1 MDVQMRPGVQA
12 LIVPS
17 KKFKTVRID
26 VHFLKNATVAELAPR
41 TLVANLLETSTQRYV
56 NQIQFTHALSAMY
69 GASFGVGAGKKGN
82 LHDIG
87 FSITV
92 ANDHYTGSQSLVR
105 MAIEFLN
112 EVISHPLASNGRF
125 DEQTFARQKTNLI
138 NYVDSATE
146 DKQFWASQ
154 QLRKLAF
161 GANRIQGV
169 PSYGRRADLQN
180 LQNEQVYATYLSM
193 LRHDLVHISVSGDV
207 DEQKVLE
214 DLAIL
219 ELPERKVQLGSV
231 ITKFNS
237 LPKPRHRV
245 ANQAVQQARLNLAY
259 DIPATVVSDNFHAAV
274 VFNAL
279 FGGSPQSKLF
289 LNVREKASLAYYASS
304 SLDLY
309 NGLLTVQTGIEASNY
324 AQAKQIIQQQIVD
337 LQAGQFTESDL
348 TSIKAGLRSDYLAGL
363 DLQRTIHRRGLN
375 EYLLGFHRPAEQW
388 LNDLDRV
395 GAAQIVEIAR
405 QLKPRAEYFLNGDN
419 D

>member
-1 MDVQMRPGVQA
+1 MRPGVQA

-56 NQIQFTHALSAMY
+56 NQ
-69 GASFGVGAGKKGN
+69 
-82 LHDIG
+82 
-87 FSITV
+87 
-92 ANDHYTGSQSLVR
+92 
-105 MAIEFLN
+105 
-112 EVISHPLASNGRF
+112 F

-219 ELPERKVQLGSV
+219 ELPERKVRLGSV

-289 LNVREKASLAYYASS
+289 LNVREKASLAYYAS
-304 SLDLY
+304 
-309 NGLLTVQTGIEASNY
+309 
-324 AQAKQIIQQQIVD
+324 
-337 LQAGQFTESDL
+337 
-348 TSIKAGLRSDYLAGL
+348 
-363 DLQRTIHRRGLN
+363 
-375 EYLLGFHRPAEQW
+375 
-388 LNDLDRV
+388 
-395 GAAQIVEIAR
+395 
-405 QLKPRAEYFLNGDN
+405 
-419 D
+419 

>member
-26 VHFLKNATVAELAPR
+26 IHFLKNATVAELAPR
-41 TLVANLLETSTQRYV
+41 TLVANLLETSTQRYP
-56 NQIQFTHALSAMY
+56 NQTEFTHALSAMY

-92 ANDHYTGSQSLVR
+92 ANDRYTDGHSLVC

-112 EVISHPLASNGRF
+112 EVIGHPLASGGRF
-125 DEQTFARQKTNLI
+125 DEATFARQKNNLI
-138 NYVDSATE
+138 NYVDSAAE

-169 PSYGRRADLQN
+169 PSYGRRMDLQS

-207 DEQKVLE
+207 DEQQVLK
-214 DLAIL
+214 DLAVL

-231 ITKFNS
+231 ITKFNP
-237 LPKPRHRV
+237 LPKPRQRV
-245 ANQAVQQARLNLAY
+245 ANQEVQQARLNLAY
-259 DIPATVVSDNFHAAV
+259 DIPVSVTSANFHAAL

-309 NGLLTVQTGIEASNY
+309 NGLLTVQTGIKAQNY
-324 AQAKQIIQQQIVD
+324 AQAKQIIQQQITE
-337 LQAGQFTESDL
+337 LREGNFTERDL
-348 TSIKAGLRSDYLAGL
+348 ASIKAGLRSDYLAGL

-375 EYLLGFHRPAEQW
+375 EYLLGFRRPTAQW
-388 LNDLDRV
+388 LEDLAQV
-395 GAAQIVEIAR
+395 QAGQIVEIAR
-405 QLKPRAEYFLNGDN
+405 QIKPRAEFFLNGDN